1 MRNKIEKEET
11 NLVYMILLG
20 LVYNA
25 MEQNKFFFSAI
36 YNSTIRNDHL
46 IQSYS
51 SIQMEKLKKLEKIE
65 K

>member
-51 SIQMEKLKKLEKIE
+51 SIQMEKLEKIE